1 MNGVSNRKKSF
12 LDELIRNYANFI
24 MVLAVI
30 LYFTIA
36 GIIGNALLKS
46 DDIITGVIKG
56 MVCGLVIICL
66 AGIIIY
72 AIEAIEM
79 YGVFLGGWLALKRIL
94 RCNPFNKNA
103 YGFDPV
109 PVGRYGKRKKQ

>member
-1 MNGVSNRKKSF
+1 MMKKI
-12 LDELIRNYANFI
+12 LI
-24 MVLAVI
+24 AVI
-30 LYFTIA
+30 KFYRRFISP
-36 GIIGNALLKS
+36 LKRPCCRFYPTCS
-46 DDIITGVIKG
+46 Q
-56 MVCGLVIICL
+56 
-66 AGIIIY
+66 Y
-72 AIEAIEM
+72 ASEAIDM